1 MSATISGGDKLQ
13 AYLSRIAGRMANA
26 KVVNVGFKE
35 GATEAGGGA
44 KASGVEP
51 DGTSIPM
58 IAAIQEFGAPRA
70 GIPPR
75 PFFRNMIAAKK
86 GEWPQAI
93 ADLLVANDFDA
104 RATLTQTGE
113 RVAFELKQSITD
125 TNDPPLSPVT
135 VMLRSMRRENPN
147 LVVNAS
153 TVVEARRRVAAGK
166 KPRANTST
174 KPLIDIGTMQQQ
186 VGFFVE

>member
-1 MSATISGGDKLQ
+1 MSATTSGGNKLQ
-13 AYLSRIAGRMANA
+13 AYLSRIAGRMSNA
-26 KVVNVGFKE
+26 TVVNVGFKE
-35 GATEAGGGA
+35 GATEA
-44 KASGVEP
+44 

-113 RVAFELKQSITD
+113 AVSAQLKQSITD

-147 LVVNAS
+147 LVISAS
-153 TVVEARRRVAAGK
+153 TVVEARRRVAAGQTPK
-166 KPRANTST
+166 ANTST
-174 KPLIDIGTMQQQ
+174 KPLIDTGEMQQQ